1 MGAPPSTRFLRLRWE
16 SRTAGIEGAPYLP
29 SLGRCGTDG
38 ARYGNRAFAL
48 RLGLRYARGLRHD
61 AAVALLAARRLRPFT
76 SIQDLAL
83 RVPELRKSELA
94 LLAKIGAL
102 NSLGEMANERAG
114 GPLKPSFGLSGAVD
128 FGRATHRRDAL
139 WQVEYAGRPAGP
151 LLDELAPDELAA
163 QESAESPLQQMTI
176 EERLVADF
184 SGTGVTVGKH
194 PMAFHRAK
202 LKQMGVSAAGELAH
216 LAHGRTTRIAGSVI
230 ARQRPGTAKGFV
242 FLSLEDETGI
252 ANAILT
258 PAVYEQFK
266 HAVVYENF
274 LLLEGELQNQENVVS
289 LKART
294 IRPLGISRAEVRS
307 HDFH

>member
-1 MGAPPSTRFLRLRWE
+1 
-16 SRTAGIEGAPYLP
+16 
-29 SLGRCGTDG
+29 
-38 ARYGNRAFAL
+38 
-48 RLGLRYARGLRHD
+48 
-61 AAVALLAARRLRPFT
+61 
-76 SIQDLAL
+76 
-83 RVPELRKSELA
+83 
-94 LLAKIGAL
+94 L
-102 NSLGEMANERAG
+102 N
-114 GPLKPSFGLSGAVD
+114 GAVD
-128 FGRATHRRDAL
+128 FEQVGRGVTHRRDAL
-139 WQVEYAGRPAGP
+139 WQVEYAGRLAGP
-151 LLDELAPDELAA
+151 LLNELDP
-163 QESAESPLQQMTI
+163 QSAESPLQQMTI

-194 PMAFHRAK
+194 PMAFHRAE
-202 LKQMGVSAAGELAH
+202 LHQMGISAASELAR
-216 LAHGRTTRIAGSVI
+216 LPHGRTTRIAGSVI

-266 HAVVYENF
+266 HTVIYEKF

-294 IRPLGISRAEVRS
+294 VRPLDISRAEVRS

>member
-1 MGAPPSTRFLRLRWE
+1 
-16 SRTAGIEGAPYLP
+16 
-29 SLGRCGTDG
+29 
-38 ARYGNRAFAL
+38 
-48 RLGLRYARGLRHD
+48 
-61 AAVALLAARRLRPFT
+61 LLAARQQHPFT

-83 RVPELRKSELA
+83 RVPELRKTDLA

-102 NSLGEMANERAG
+102 NSLGERESA
-114 GPLKPSFGLSGAVD
+114 
-128 FGRATHRRDAL
+128 RATHRRDAL

-151 LLDELAPDELAA
+151 LFNEITSDEIVFDETTSDK
-163 QESAESPLQQMTI
+163 SADSPLQQMTI

-194 PMAFHRAK
+194 PMAFHRAE
-202 LKQMGVSAAGELAH
+202 LKQMGISAAAELAH
-216 LAHGRTTRIAGSVI
+216 LPHGRTTRIAGSVI

-266 HAVVYENF
+266 HAVIYEKF
-274 LLLEGELQNQENVVS
+274 LLMEGELQNQENVVS

-294 IRPLGISRAEVRS
+294 VRPLSISRAEVRS